1 MKTPAVLPSDPS
13 QLFSIEAVAGILF
26 VSIATVRRFVKN
38 GQIESVRVGDL
49 HRFTREQID
58 CYIRRNSQRFSGV
71 SA

>member
-1 MKTPAVLPSDPS
+1 MKKPVAVQDPS
-13 QLFSIEAVAGILF
+13 QLFSIETVAGILF

-58 CYIRRNSQRFSGV
+58 SYIRRNSQRFGC
-71 SA
+71 AA